1 MKYNFIPFL
10 VQFVRTNCISIYRRL
25 FYKKR
30 QNETEIF
37 NIFRD
42 NTFSNSL
49 IRIEYFFDTLIWI
62 KFPKIGKKLYNGN
75 ITLNSDRMTFP
86 YEITVKTK
94 RGIKKY
100 IVQKEEVQNSL
111 RSSLYQ
117 IKEFSTFKR
126 VFHNPN
132 EFDFP
137 KLTLKNLIFYQYPK
151 FYFKSHKTEIAKSI
165 KINKINHSNFNRTD
179 FL

>member
-1 MKYNFIPFL
+1 MKYNFIPYL
-10 VQFVRTNCISIYRRL
+10 VSFIKINFIAFYRIV

-30 QNETEIF
+30 QYETEVF

-49 IRIEYFFDTLIWI
+49 IRIEYFFDSLIWI

-75 ITLNSDRMTFP
+75 VTLNSDRMTFP
-86 YEITVKTK
+86 YEITVRTKT
-94 RGIKKY
+94 GIKKY

-111 RSSLYQ
+111 HSNLYH

-126 VFHNPN
+126 VIHNPN
-132 EFDFP
+132 AFNFP
-137 KLTLKNLIFYQYPK
+137 KLTLKNLIFYQSPK
-151 FYFKSHKTEIAKSI
+151 LYFQKHKTEIANSI